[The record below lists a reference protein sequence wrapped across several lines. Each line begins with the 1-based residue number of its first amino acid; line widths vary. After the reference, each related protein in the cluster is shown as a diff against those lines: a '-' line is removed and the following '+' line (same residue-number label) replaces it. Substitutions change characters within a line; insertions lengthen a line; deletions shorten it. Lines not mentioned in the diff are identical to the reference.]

1 MTVFSFPRAGAAR
14 VTRAYAVEPD
24 IGLRSGRM
32 SRPRVVHLQR
42 KPHPGQISNEV
53 VFEAVREGLAS
64 SGRFDVRVVVSA
76 HDNNGVLPRL
86 RALFEARHNQGDV
99 THVVGDVHFLTLL
112 LRRRSTVLT
121 IHDVE
126 FLVRHGGAKA
136 ALYRWLWVALPVRRS
151 RLVTVVSEATRD
163 DLVAMGTDPS
173 VIRVVVNPVRDVFT
187 PAPLLTHERAV
198 VLLMGTW
205 PNKNLDRSVAA
216 LVGLDVDVVVI
227 GPLDDRQRAL
237 LAPLSARTLTDLDT
251 EQVVAELHACDVLL
265 FPSLQEGFGL
275 PIVEAQASG
284 RPVVTSD
291 RRPMSDVAGEGA
303 CLVDPEDVASIRAG
317 VQRVLGDRAYALAL
331 VEHGLRN
338 VDRFRLEAVTA
349 AYEAVYDEVLG
360 RVRP

>member
-1 MTVFSFPRAGAAR
+1 VPLPTV
-14 VTRAYAVEPD
+14 T
-24 IGLRSGRM
+24 
-32 SRPRVVHLQR
+32 HLQR

-53 VFEAVREGLAS
+53 VFDAVRQGLAR
-64 SGRFDVRVVVSA
+64 SGRFAVRVVVSS
-76 HDNNGVLPRL
+76 HDNSGALPRL
-86 RALFEARHNQGDV
+86 RAVLEARRNQSDV

-136 ALYRWLWVALPVRRS
+136 ALYRWLWVSLPVRRS

-163 DLVAMGTDPS
+163 DLVAMGVDPA
-173 VIRVVVNPVRDVFT
+173 VLRVVVNPVRDVFV
-187 PAPLLTHERAV
+187 PAPLHTRERHV

-216 LVGLDVDVVVI
+216 LTGLDVDVVVV

-237 LAPLSARTLTDLDT
+237 LAGLSARTLTDLGT
-251 EQVVAELHACDVLL
+251 EEVAALLHECDLLL

-303 CLVDPEDVASIRAG
+303 CLVDPEDVAAIRAG
-317 VQRVLGDRAYALAL
+317 VDRVLGDRAYAQQL
-331 VEHGLRN
+331 VARGLRN
-338 VDRFRLEAVTA
+338 VERFRLEAVTA
-349 AYEAVYDEVLG
+349 AYEAVYDEVLS
-360 RVRP
+360 